1 MIMDDFEKKLQ
12 RQQLRPIPGEW
23 REPILRT
30 AQERAMASAVV
41 PERLPNRFVLAVW
54 RELVRPCRYAWATIA
69 ALWLVFW
76 IVNTRNEIAGPSSS
90 MASTR
95 AKPQG
100 IGLIEEKR
108 RALVELTGPFDSS
121 TAGRSASAKPHAG
134 RAVATRN
141 C

>member
-1 MIMDDFEKKLQ
+1 MDDFEKKLQ
-12 RQQLRPIPGEW
+12 RQRLRPIPGGW
-23 REPILRT
+23 RETILRT
-30 AQERAMASAVV
+30 AQERAMGFAAL
-41 PERLPNRFVLAVW
+41 PKPLPNRFVLAAW

-76 IVNTRNEIAGPSSS
+76 IVNTRTEITGPSSS
-90 MASTR
+90 MASIR

-121 TAGRSASAKPHAG
+121 TAGRSASPKPHAG